1 MNYLKKIGVS
11 IGITFLLILLLTL
24 MTTTLS
30 YFEIIKGNT
39 TTLFKILIPI
49 ISIFIGGIITGKKST
64 QKGWLEGVKQGI
76 IIILLMFII
85 SLILKNKFEFK
96 NTIYY
101 IILIISTT
109 LGSMI
114 GINFKAKADK

>member
-1 MNYLKKIGVS
+1 MNYLKKIGIS

-39 TTLFKILIPI
+39 TALFKILIPI
-49 ISIFIGGIITGKKST
+49 ISIFIGGVITGKKST
-64 QKGWLEGVKQGI
+64 QKGWLEGIKQGL

-109 LGSMI
+109 RGSMI

>member
-1 MNYLKKIGVS
+1 MNYLKKIGIS

-49 ISIFIGGIITGKKST
+49 ISIFIGGIIIGKKST
-64 QKGWLEGVKQGI
+64 QKGWLEGIKQGL
-76 IIILLMFII
+76 IIILLMLII

>member
-1 MNYLKKIGVS
+1 MNYLKKIGIS

-39 TTLFKILIPI
+39 TALFKILIPI

-64 QKGWLEGVKQGI
+64 QKGWLEGIKQGL

-101 IILIISTT
+101 IILITSTT

>member
-1 MNYLKKIGVS
+1 MNYFKKIGIS

-39 TTLFKILIPI
+39 TALFKILIPI

-64 QKGWLEGVKQGI
+64 QKGWLEGIKQGL